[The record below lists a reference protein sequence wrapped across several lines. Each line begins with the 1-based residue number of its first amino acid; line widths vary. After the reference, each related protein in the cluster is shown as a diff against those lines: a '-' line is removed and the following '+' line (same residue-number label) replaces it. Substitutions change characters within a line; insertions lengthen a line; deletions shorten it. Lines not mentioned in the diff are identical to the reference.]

1 MQEDWFVIALVIIV
15 LAMISYVFLNLPVYD
30 WHV

>member
-15 LAMISYVFLNLPVYD
+15 VAIIGFVFLTLPVYD
-30 WHV
+30 WSY